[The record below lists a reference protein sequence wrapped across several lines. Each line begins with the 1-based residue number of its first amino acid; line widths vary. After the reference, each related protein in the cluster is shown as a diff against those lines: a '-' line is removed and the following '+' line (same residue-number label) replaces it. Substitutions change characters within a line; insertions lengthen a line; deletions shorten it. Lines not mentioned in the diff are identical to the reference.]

1 MDPRKCIC
9 GGTSFISIKERGE
22 IICKSCGNV
31 VHINIDAGP
40 EWTHEKSGQ
49 NTMRGGSPL
58 TLLESDLG
66 LTSPFGAFELSS
78 SGLKTGKARRMRQ
91 IQFREISPI
100 RRRMDKLL
108 NEIKSKAELLQLA
121 RHELETAAQLAR
133 KALITDEKK
142 RWNTKALAVASIYLS
157 YRLNDNPQK
166 IADMLKTINSPKPK
180 KKDVSKVVRALLTVL
195 NVRAPLATEE
205 RTIKRVAKHLRPK
218 KEILMT
224 SMETI
229 KIAKKHRIGLGKN
242 PGSLAAAAIYISY
255 KLHGSNIT
263 QKKICK
269 AANTTEVTLRS
280 RVKDII
286 SNITITINV

>member
-31 VHINIDAGP
+31 VLINIDAGP

-108 NEIKSKAELLQLA
+108 MK
-121 RHELETAAQLAR
+121 
-133 KALITDEKK
+133 
-142 RWNTKALAVASIYLS
+142 
-157 YRLNDNPQK
+157 
-166 IADMLKTINSPKPK
+166 
-180 KKDVSKVVRALLTVL
+180 
-195 NVRAPLATEE
+195 
-205 RTIKRVAKHLRPK
+205 
-218 KEILMT
+218 
-224 SMETI
+224 
-229 KIAKKHRIGLGKN
+229 
-242 PGSLAAAAIYISY
+242 
-255 KLHGSNIT
+255 
-263 QKKICK
+263 
-269 AANTTEVTLRS
+269 
-280 RVKDII
+280 
-286 SNITITINV
+286 